1 MCTHTQEAYTTE
13 FSYCSAGWEVEVQML
28 VLLSLLIVST
38 WLADCF
44 AQSFTFILGL
54 KDLLR
59 IETTHHT
66 HNKNFN
72 I

>member
-1 MCTHTQEAYTTE
+1 
-13 FSYCSAGWEVEVQML
+13 ML